1 MKTTSIIR
9 DFGKLSYQEQRQLLD
24 QLKLTVSESKPILT
38 HRKIRREC
46 IDPNCKS
53 VRIYKHGKSVEGGQR
68 YRCQDCKKCFNEL
81 TGTSIHCVKKKH
93 LWDRFIELMFESK
106 SVRYISKELG
116 ISPTTVFEWRH
127 KILTSFDGL
136 YQKGFKKVVETDDV
150 YFPINQKG
158 RKKNFIPREKRKQGT
173 SDQKVSV
180 LFTMDRF
187 KTYGVKM
194 VKVGK
199 MDIKN
204 LDRVL
209 ERGRLNKDN
218 IICSDSDK
226 SLLKLI
232 GELGLDHK
240 TFKTGLKQYTS
251 GKGYHVNN
259 LNNLVGRLKEWMRY
273 NFHTVST
280 KYLINYLNW
289 FVMMEILKG
298 RDSKMDKFWDYTLM
312 DNGTFGRSKR
322 VEEEYQEFLKY

>member
-1 MKTTSIIR
+1 MKSINIIR
-9 DFGKLSYQEQRQLLD
+9 DFGKLSYEEQKQLLG
-24 QLKLTVSESKPILT
+24 QLKHTLSSSKPILS
-38 HRKIRREC
+38 HRKIRKEC
-46 IDPNCKS
+46 INPDCKS
-53 VRIYKHGKSVEGGQR
+53 VKIYKHGHYSNGSSR

-81 TGTSIHCVKKKH
+81 TGTSIHCVKKKE
-93 LWDRFIELMFESK
+93 LWDRFIELMLESK
-106 SVRYISKELG
+106 SVRHISKELE

-127 KILTSFDGL
+127 KVLCSFNDL
-136 YQKGFKKVVETDDV
+136 YKKKFKKVVETDDV
-150 YFPINQKG
+150 YFPLNQKG
-158 RKKNFIPREKRKQGT
+158 RKKNFIPKQKKKQGT

-187 KTYGVKM
+187 KTYDVKL

-209 ERGRLNKDN
+209 DRSRFVKDN

-226 SLLKLI
+226 SLMNLFS
-232 GELGLDHK
+232 ELNLEHK
-240 TFKTGLKQYTS
+240 TFKTGLKQYSS

-259 LNNLVGRLKEWMRY
+259 LNNLVGRLKEWIGY

-289 FVMMEILKG
+289 FVMMEVLKG
-298 RDSKMDKFWDYTLM
+298 KRDKTGKMWDYTLM
-312 DNGTFGRSKR
+312 DNKTFKRSKV
-322 VEEEYQEFLKY
+322 VEETYQNFLKY